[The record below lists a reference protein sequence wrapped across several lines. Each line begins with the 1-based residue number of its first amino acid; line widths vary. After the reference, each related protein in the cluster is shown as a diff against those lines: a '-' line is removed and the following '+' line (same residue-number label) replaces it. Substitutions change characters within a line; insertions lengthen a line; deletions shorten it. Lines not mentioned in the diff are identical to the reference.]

1 MTKAFR
7 QSPPPDV
14 LDREE
19 MKGFEKAPVI
29 LGFPSA
35 PRKAGAKH
43 RKRMRPILLIHPCRH
58 VAQSPIRSETYE
70 SRPIQHGNPKKII
83 NRKFVHT
90 A

>member
-7 QSPPPDV
+7 QSPPPNV

-19 MKGFEKAPVI
+19 MKGFEEPPVV
-29 LGFPSA
+29 LGFASA

-43 RKRMRPILLIHPCRH
+43 RERMRPIFLIHPCRH
-58 VAQSPIRSETYE
+58 IIRPPIRSEAYE
-70 SRPIQHGNPKKII
+70 SRPIQHGNPKNII